1 MKPLVYSSIIII
13 VIIAFGAFTINM
25 LKNEAENL
33 HTVLIELEKNIYAEE
48 WEKAKNIGETIEKQW
63 DKYKKIWPMLI
74 DHFEIDN
81 VNINLAELQA
91 YILSN
96 DKAESLSRLSA
107 LKVLIKHIPERESFT
122 IQNIL

>member
-1 MKPLVYSSIIII
+1 MKPLIYSSIIILI
-13 VIIAFGAFTINM
+13 IIAFGVFTINM

-33 HTVLIELEKNIYAEE
+33 HTALVELEKNIYAEE
-48 WEKAKNIGETIEKQW
+48 WGKAKDIGRTIEKQW
-63 DKYKKIWPMLI
+63 DKYKRIWPMLI

-96 DKAESLSRLSA
+96 DKTESLSRLAA
-107 LKVLIKHIPERESFT
+107 LKVLIKHIPERESFI

>member
-1 MKPLVYSSIIII
+1 MKPLIYSSIIII
-13 VIIAFGAFTINM
+13 VIVTFGVFTINM

-48 WEKAKNIGETIEKQW
+48 WEKAKDIGKTAEKQW
-63 DKYKKIWPMLI
+63 DKYKKKWPMLI

-96 DKAESLSRLSA
+96 DKTESLSRLAA
-107 LKVLIKHIPERESFT
+107 LKILIKHIPERESFI

>member
-1 MKPLVYSSIIII
+1 MKPLIYSSIIII
-13 VIIAFGAFTINM
+13 VIVAFGVFTINM

-48 WEKAKNIGETIEKQW
+48 WEKAKDIGKTVEKQW
-63 DKYKKIWPMLI
+63 DKYKKKWPMLI

-96 DKAESLSRLSA
+96 DKTESLSRLAA
-107 LKVLIKHIPERESFT
+107 LKILIKHIPERESFI

>member
-25 LKNEAENL
+25 LKNEADNL

-91 YILSN
+91 YIISN
-96 DKAESLSRLSA
+96 DKTESLSRLAA
-107 LKVLIKHIPERESFT
+107 LKVLIKHIPERESFI

>member
-91 YILSN
+91 YIISN
-96 DKAESLSRLSA
+96 DKTESLSRLAA
-107 LKVLIKHIPERESFT
+107 LKVLIKHIPERESFI

>member
-13 VIIAFGAFTINM
+13 VIIAFGAFTVSM

-33 HTVLIELEKNIYAEE
+33 HTVLMELEKNIYAEE
-48 WEKAKNIGETIEKQW
+48 WDKAKTIGETIEKQW

-96 DKAESLSRLSA
+96 DKAESLSRLSV
-107 LKVLIKHIPERESFT
+107 LKVLIKHIPERESFI

>member
-13 VIIAFGAFTINM
+13 VIIAFGAFTVNM

-33 HTVLIELEKNIYAEE
+33 HTVLMELEKNIYAEE
-48 WEKAKNIGETIEKQW
+48 WDKAKTIGETIEKQW

-96 DKAESLSRLSA
+96 DKAESLSRLSV
-107 LKVLIKHIPERESFT
+107 LKVLIKHIPERESFI

>member
-13 VIIAFGAFTINM
+13 AIIAFGAFTINM
-25 LKNEAENL
+25 LKNEAENF

-48 WEKAKNIGETIEKQW
+48 WEKAKTIGETIEKQW
-63 DKYKKIWPMLI
+63 DKNKKIWPMLI

-96 DKAESLSRLSA
+96 DKTESLSRLAA
-107 LKVLIKHIPERESFT
+107 LKVLIKHIPERESFI